1 MGDLSPVIEGHVK
14 HRDGK
19 KVTFYSLKLVSA
31 PVCALQHSSAACSCV
46 LPNICVATLCQSK
59 YLLLK
64 FYFSGSLATP
74 GSSACP
80 LLQVTKG
87 FAHIYSFT
95 ELKHMFGLQNS

>member
-19 KVTFYSLKLVSA
+19 KVTVYFLKLVSA
-31 PVCALQHSSAACSCV
+31 TVFALQHRTRCCSCV

-59 YLLLK
+59 YLLLE

-87 FAHIYSFT
+87 FH
-95 ELKHMFGLQNS
+95 K